1 MWITYRLTGGHTV
14 YGAGYVRMLYNERIL
29 QMRRLMTKLMMNKY
43 VDIILGTLPLILV
56 AMVLFALLAY
66 IYNNTIGVLL

>member
-1 MWITYRLTGGHTV
+1 MQTLCGMGCI
-14 YGAGYVRMLYNERIL
+14 
-29 QMRRLMTKLMMNKY
+29 QMRKLMTKLMMNKY

-56 AMVLFALLAY
+56 AMVMFALLAY